1 MKVGSKPVAAANKI
15 VDPLA
20 VISEPASA
28 RVARSQKQLF
38 WHQFRKHKLALVAAV
53 VLLVLVA
60 LVVLAPWIAPYE
72 FDAIDP
78 LHGRQPPTPQHW
90 LGTDDLGR
98 DLYTRLLYGGRI
110 SMAIGIFS
118 ALVGT
123 SVGTLMGS
131 MAGYYGKTIDNVIMR
146 ATDVAFSI
154 PSLPLLIILSAYAKS
169 AIPVMILV
177 IGLLSWMSTARIVRG
192 TVLSVRERDFTTA
205 ARAIGV
211 RDARIILRHILPNAL
226 APIIVGATLGVGGAI
241 IAESSLSFLGLGV
254 QIPTPSWGNMLQDAQ
269 TTMSSKP
276 WLTIFPGMAILITV
290 LGINFLG
297 DGLRD
302 ALDPTLRS

>member
-1 MKVGSKPVAAANKI
+1 VAANIKI

-20 VISEPASA
+20 VISDPVSA
-28 RVARSQKQLF
+28 RVARSQKELF
-38 WHQFRKHKLALVAAV
+38 WQQFRKHKLALVAAV
-53 VLLVLVA
+53 VLLVLIAMVM
-60 LVVLAPWIAPYE
+60 LAPWIAPYE

-78 LHGRQPPTPQHW
+78 MHGRQPPSPQHW

-98 DLYTRLLYGGRI
+98 DLYTRLLFGGRI

-123 SVGTLMGS
+123 GVGTLMGS
-131 MAGYYGKTIDNVIMR
+131 IAGYYGKTIDNVIMR

>member
-1 MKVGSKPVAAANKI
+1 VSGSAVAQRRGR
-15 VDPLA
+15 DPQRSPGPLGRSGA
-20 VISEPASA
+20 VIS
-28 RVARSQKQLF
+28 QKRLF
-38 WHQFRKHKLALVAAV
+38 WLQFRRHKLALASAAV
-53 VLLVLVA
+53 LLFLGLLVA
-60 LVVLAPWIAPYE
+60 LAPWIAPYRV
-72 FDAIDP
+72 DAIDTTP
-78 LHGRQPPTPQHW
+78 CRMPPSLAHIM
-90 LGTDDLGR
+90 GTDDIGR
-98 DLYTRLLYGGRI
+98 DLFTRLLYGGRI
-110 SMAIGIFS
+110 SLAIGLFS

-123 SVGTLMGS
+123 GVGTLMGS
-131 MAGYYGKTIDNVIMR
+131 LAGYYGRSIDNVIMR
-146 ATDVAFSI
+146 VTDVAFSI

-177 IGLLSWMSTARIVRG
+177 IGLLSWMSTARIVRA
-192 TVLSVRERDFTTA
+192 TVLSIRERDFTLA
-205 ARAIGV
+205 ARAVGARDV
-211 RDARIILRHILPNAL
+211 RILALHILPSAL

-254 QIPTPSWGNMLQDAQ
+254 QVPTPSWGNMLQDSQ
-269 TTMSSKP
+269 STMSSRP

>member
-1 MKVGSKPVAAANKI
+1 MTSTVI
-15 VDPLA
+15 DPLA
-20 VISEPASA
+20 VIADPASA
-28 RVARSQKQLF
+28 RIARSQKQLF
-38 WHQFRKHKLALVAAV
+38 WRQFRKHKLALLSAG
-53 VLLVLVA
+53 LLLCMVA
-60 LVVLAPWIAPYE
+60 LVLLAPWIAPYE
-72 FDAIDP
+72 FDTIDP

-110 SMAIGIFS
+110 SLAIGVFS

-123 SVGTLMGS
+123 GVGTLMGAL
-131 MAGYYGKTIDNVIMR
+131 AGYYGKGIDNVIMR

-169 AIPVMILV
+169 AVPFMILI

-205 ARAIGV
+205 ARAVGV
-211 RDARIILRHILPNAL
+211 GDARIILRHILPNAL

-269 TTMSSKP
+269 TTMASKP

>member
-1 MKVGSKPVAAANKI
+1 MAGSKPVAAQTKI

-20 VISEPASA
+20 VLSDPASS

-38 WHQFRKHKLALVAAV
+38 WRQFRKHKLALVAG
-53 VLLVLVA
+53 VLLLILVGLVL
-60 LVVLAPWIAPYE
+60 LAPWISPYE

-78 LHGRQPPTPQHW
+78 LHGRQPPSAAHW

-110 SMAIGIFS
+110 SLAIGIFS

-123 SVGTLMGS
+123 GVGTLMGAL
-131 MAGYYGKTIDNVIMR
+131 AGYYGKGIDNVIMR

-169 AIPVMILV
+169 AVPVMILI

-192 TVLSVRERDFTTA
+192 TVLSVRERDFTMA

-211 RDARIILRHILPNAL
+211 RDARIILHHLLPNAL

>member
-1 MKVGSKPVAAANKI
+1 MAVSRDA
-15 VDPLA
+15 LA
-20 VISEPASA
+20 DNQNSDLQSA
-28 RVARSQKQLF
+28 PGELILSRVALSQRQLF
-38 WHQFRKHKLALVAAV
+38 WRQFRRHKLALLSSV
-53 VLLVLVA
+53 VLLLLTTLVL
-60 LVVLAPWIAPYE
+60 LAPWIAPYP

-78 LHGRQPPTPQHW
+78 TQFKKPPSASHIM
-90 LGTDDLGR
+90 GTDDIGR
-98 DLYTRLLYGGRI
+98 DLFTRLLFGGQI
-110 SMAIGIFS
+110 SLAIGVFS

-123 SVGTLMGS
+123 VVGTLMGS
-131 MAGYYGKTIDNVIMR
+131 VAGYYGRTLDNVIMR
-146 ATDVAFSI
+146 TTDVFFSI
-154 PSLPLLIILSAYAKS
+154 PSLPLLIILSSYAKS

-192 TVLSVRERDFTTA
+192 TVLSIRERDFTLA
-205 ARAIGV
+205 ARATGV
-211 RDARIILRHILPNAL
+211 RDGRIILRHILPNAL

-254 QIPTPSWGNMLQDAQ
+254 QPPTPSWGNMLQDSQ
-269 TTMSSKP
+269 STMSSRP

-290 LGINFLG
+290 LSINFLG

>member
-1 MKVGSKPVAAANKI
+1 MAGSIHASRTHEQNTVTANTTAL
-15 VDPLA
+15 DPLDA
-20 VISEPASA
+20 IADPATA
-28 RVARSQKQLF
+28 RIARSQKQLF
-38 WHQFRKHKLALVAAV
+38 WRQFRKHKLALISGGLLLFMCA
-53 VLLVLVA
+53 LVL
-60 LVVLAPWIAPYE
+60 LAPWIAPYE

-110 SMAIGIFS
+110 SLAIGVFS

-123 SVGTLMGS
+123 GVGTLMGAL
-131 MAGYYGKTIDNVIMR
+131 AGYYGKTIDNVIMR

-169 AIPVMILV
+169 AVPFMILI

-192 TVLSVRERDFTTA
+192 TVLSIRERDFTTA

-211 RDARIILRHILPNAL
+211 SLD
-226 APIIVGATLGVGGAI
+226 TLTNDCFQPEKKTRKKKG
-241 IAESSLSFLGLGV
+241 E
-254 QIPTPSWGNMLQDAQ
+254 
-269 TTMSSKP
+269 K
-276 WLTIFPGMAILITV
+276 
-290 LGINFLG
+290 
-297 DGLRD
+297 
-302 ALDPTLRS
+302 

>member
-1 MKVGSKPVAAANKI
+1 MNAIAERRK
-15 VDPLA
+15 VDPQA
-20 VISEPASA
+20 ASG
-28 RVARSQKQLF
+28 ARSEVAISQQQLF
-38 WHQFRKHKLALVAAV
+38 WRQFRRHKLALISAA
-53 VLLVLVA
+53 VLLVLAAMVI
-60 LVVLAPWIAPYE
+60 LAPWIAPYP

-78 LHGRQPPTPQHW
+78 TQFRKPPSPAHIM
-90 LGTDDLGR
+90 GTDDIGR
-98 DLYTRLLYGGRI
+98 DLFTRLLYGGRI
-110 SMAIGIFS
+110 SLAIGLFS

-123 SVGTLMGS
+123 GVGTLMGS
-131 MAGYYGKTIDNVIMR
+131 VAGYYGRSIDNLIMR
-146 ATDVAFSI
+146 VTDVAFSI

-177 IGLLSWMSTARIVRG
+177 IGLLSWMSTARIVRA
-192 TVLSVRERDFTTA
+192 TVLSIRERDFTLA
-205 ARAIGV
+205 ARAVGARDV
-211 RDARIILRHILPNAL
+211 RILARHILPNAL

-254 QIPTPSWGNMLQDAQ
+254 QVPTPSWGNMLQDSQ
-269 TTMSSKP
+269 STMSSRP